1 MEKLYKC
8 KYQATFDILK
18 QEDIRYYLGDKNV
31 QKIQLELQDIDLND
45 ENVSCSGIVKYLETN
60 VKYLQ
65 QEGITLDKTNNVI
78 TVLINDEY
86 INKPGEY
93 IIQLYLV
100 WLNNDKVVKR
110 LVIKPIKFNIL
121 DEGAEM

>member
-8 KYQATFDILK
+8 KYRATFDVLK
-18 QEDIRYYLGDKNV
+18 QEEIKYYIGDKNV
-31 QKIQLELQDIDLND
+31 QKIEVELQDIDLD

-60 VKYLQ
+60 DKYSQ
-65 QEGITLDKTNNVI
+65 QDGIELGKENNVI

-86 INKPGEY
+86 INQAGDY
-93 IIQLYLV
+93 LIQLYLE
-100 WLNNDKVVKR
+100 WLNNDKVIKR

-121 DEGAEM
+121 DERNVI

>member
-18 QEDIRYYLGDKNV
+18 QEDIRYYIGDKNV
-31 QKIQLELQDIDLND
+31 QKIQLELQDIDLD
-45 ENVSCSGIVKYLETN
+45 ENVICKAIVKHLESN
-60 VKYLQ
+60 EQHAQ
-65 QEGITLDKTNNVI
+65 QNNITLDIQNNVI

-86 INKPGEY
+86 INQAGNY
-93 IIQLYLV
+93 LIQLYLE

-110 LVIKPIKFNIL
+110 LVIKAIKFNIL
-121 DEGAEM
+121 DERSVM

>member
-31 QKIQLELQDIDLND
+31 QKIQVQLQDIHLD
-45 ENVSCSGIVKYLETN
+45 EKVICKAII
-60 VKYLQ
+60 KYLQ
-65 QEGITLDKTNNVI
+65 TNEQHTQENNITLDIQNNVI
-78 TVLINDEY
+78 TILINDEY
-86 INKPGEY
+86 INQAGEY

-100 WLNNDKVVKR
+100 WTENSNMIKR
-110 LVIKPIKFNIL
+110 LIIKPIKFEIL
-121 DEGAEM
+121 DESEVI

>member
-31 QKIQLELQDIDLND
+31 QKIQVQLQDIHLD

-65 QEGITLDKTNNVI
+65 QEGITLDKENNVI

-86 INKPGEY
+86 INQAGDY
-93 IIQLYLV
+93 LIQLYLE
-100 WLNNDKVVKR
+100 WLNNDKVIKR
-110 LVIKPIKFNIL
+110 LVIKPIKFEIL